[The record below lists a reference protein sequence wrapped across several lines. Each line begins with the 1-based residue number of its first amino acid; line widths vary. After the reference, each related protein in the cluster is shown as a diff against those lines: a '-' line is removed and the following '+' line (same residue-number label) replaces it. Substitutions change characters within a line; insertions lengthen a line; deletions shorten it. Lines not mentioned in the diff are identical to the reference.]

1 MNDIAPAP
9 SLSDAIQATLRVQLA
24 IDLARLQARQAQ
36 VVRTGQV
43 WAAGQRLRRLTRAA
57 LARLQGI
64 VEHVITPG
72 MDEPQVHARLS
83 EALFEILTGLADA
96 VGADSAAG
104 SAESYAAGFAKALRP
119 RRTLT
124 VSQWADTYRQMA
136 SGTTAPGQWRTELVP
151 YLREIMDCLSVHDPC
166 REVVIMK
173 SAQGGGTEV
182 LLNWIGYVIS
192 HAPTEMMLLLP
203 NDAMVKRFVQK
214 RLRTLFKQTP
224 VVAAALR
231 DKAAAVESDSVKL
244 IGFPGGSLAVASA
257 ESTTDLRSDPI
268 RYLAVDD
275 LDAIRD
281 PADKGKEAKEGDV
294 LQRAMARLTTY
305 SRTKVL
311 LISTPTLRGGSR
323 IEQRYQL
330 TDQGFHHLPCPHCG
344 ALQRFIWENM
354 RWTTRAV
361 AAAPG
366 IAEHRE
372 VVAAWYECTH
382 CGERIDERDK
392 SDLLPRGKWISSVQD
407 APKLRRGFQWS
418 ALTAPTGLG
427 ERWHELAQAWLDAQG
442 NRRDLQQFVNERL
455 GETWEDPRRHKV
467 DKEHI
472 AQRAE
477 PYALR
482 TAPADCLLVTV
493 GVDVQD
499 DRLSVQWVGHGSGH
513 RWWALDWL
521 EPPGNP
527 THDAVW
533 DDLLALLL
541 QPIPHALGG
550 TLRVRAVGVD
560 IGGHHTAPVK
570 AFVTRAS
577 ALLAAPVM
585 ALQGSRHRAA
595 SVLPRRPTHSELTA
609 SGKRARRGTPVW
621 QVGTEIAKDQLY
633 NDLAADAELPPDE
646 RRAHFAAELPPEYYA
661 QLTSETFNPVRN
673 RYELRRG
680 RRNEGLDTWVYAYAA
695 AHHPLLRVD
704 KMAERHWQDLRQ
716 MVCPP
721 PPPVP
726 GQPPRPAAPA
736 ATRPATPPP
745 PRGFGSEDWQL

>member
-1 MNDIAPAP
+1 MNDIAAPP

-83 EALFEILTGLADA
+83 EALFEILSGLADA
-96 VGADSAAG
+96 AAADSPAAA
-104 SAESYAAGFAKALRP
+104 AESYASAFGQGVRP

-124 VSQWADTYRQMA
+124 VSQWADTHREIKT
-136 SGTTAPGQWRTELVP
+136 GTANPGPWNTDLVP
-151 YLREIMDCLSVHDPC
+151 YLREIMDSLSAHDPC
-166 REVVIMK
+166 QEVVIMK

-182 LLNWIGYVIS
+182 LLNWVGYVAS
-192 HAPTEMMLLLP
+192 HAPAEMMMVLP
-203 NDAMVKRFVQK
+203 TIELRDRFVKR
-214 RLRTLFKQTP
+214 RLRTMIRETAS
-224 VVAAALR
+224 VAEALGGLRSR
-231 DKAAAVESDSVKL
+231 DAEASMGL
-244 IGFPGGSLAVASA
+244 LRFPGGGLILSGANAANS
-257 ESTTDLRSDPI
+257 LRSDAV
-268 RYLAVDD
+268 RYVACDEVD
-275 LDAIRD
+275 
-281 PADKGKEAKEGDV
+281 GFEWQVGGEGDP
-294 LQRAMARLTTY
+294 LELIENRQRTY
-305 SRTKVL
+305 SRRKL
-311 LISTPTLRGGSR
+311 LLVSTPTQRGGSR
-323 IEQRYQL
+323 IEQRYQQ
-330 TDQGFHHLPCPHCG
+330 TDQRRYHLPCPHCG
-344 ALQRFIWENM
+344 TLQVMGWANM
-354 RWTTRAV
+354 HWTCRTV

-366 IAEHRE
+366 AAERRE
-372 VVAAWYECTH
+372 VVDAWYA
-382 CGERIDERDK
+382 CGDCGARIDEHHK
-392 SDLLPRGKWISSVQD
+392 PALLARGQWMATVRD
-407 APKLRRGFQWS
+407 APRNKRGYHWS
-418 ALTAPTGLG
+418 SIIAPIGMG
-427 ERWHELAQAWLDAQG
+427 PRWTELAQRWIDAQG
-442 NRRDLQQFVNERL
+442 DPGRLQVFVNTYL
-455 GETWEDPRRHKV
+455 GETWEDARRHRT
-467 DKEHI
+467 DANDI

-499 DRLSVQWVGHGSGH
+499 DRLSVQWVGWGAGR
-513 RWWALDWL
+513 RWWALDWV

-527 THDAVW
+527 THDTVW

-570 AFVTRAS
+570 AFVTRAA

-646 RRAHFAAELPPEYYA
+646 RRAHFAVELPPEYYA
-661 QLTSETFNPVRN
+661 QLTSESFNPVRN

-695 AHHPLLRVD
+695 AHHPLLRID
-704 KMAERHWQDLRQ
+704 KMTDRHWQDLAR
-716 MVCPP
+716 MVAPP
-721 PPPVP
+721 AP
-726 GQPPRPAAPA
+726 GQPTPPAATGAPRPAPAKGGAPA
-736 ATRPATPPP
+736 A
-745 PRGFGSEDWQL
+745 RGFASDDWASRL